1 MVKFNYIKVKIKQ
14 SFSLI
19 ELSMCILISG
29 LLTTLSVL
37 CVDAV
42 KQSRAQAIIAQ
53 FESYRKAINR
63 FYQDYGYLPGDL
75 PNARYLLTAK
85 EYSGMQINNTS
96 IRNIQID
103 GAGKGY
109 IFNCVNK
116 DNGYSFS
123 DSLGVWSNLSAGGYI
138 KERLSNF
145 CYTRNDNQT
154 TCIVGDFNMPYAKYC
169 EDYDGVWNFITLSRT
184 ETSHSHFLGSFYH
197 STAGFYNDAYNMS
210 ALEIVSFKQSSRNF
224 FTSSRKSGYDCH
236 GSSATS
242 GNSNNY
248 FSTSRGGIT
257 NELLRIIDNKIDD
270 GKPLTGSV
278 LGHNSS
284 KLNSYTVETN
294 NCINTTTG
302 VNVST
307 ALSVDPT
314 TSSFETTNV
323 YTNNSSALCVGVFLM
338 PELRVN

>member
-1 MVKFNYIKVKIKQ
+1 MVKFNSINRKIKK

-19 ELSMCILISG
+19 ELSICILISG

-42 KQSRAQAIIAQ
+42 KQSRAQAIITQ
-53 FESYRKAINR
+53 FETYRKAINN
-63 FYQDYGYLPGDL
+63 FYNDYGYLPGDL
-75 PNARYLLTAK
+75 PNANYLLTPK
-85 EYSGMQINNTS
+85 EYSNSSTNDAS
-96 IRNIQID
+96 IRRIQMN
-103 GAGKGY
+103 GSGKGY
-109 IFNCVNK
+109 IFNCVNV
-116 DNGYSFS
+116 DANNYFYS

-145 CYTRNDNQT
+145 CYTSAENQT

-184 ETSHSHFLGSFYH
+184 QTSHPHFLGSFYH
-197 STAGFYNDAYNMS
+197 STSGFYNDAYNMS
-210 ALEIVSFKQSSRNF
+210 ALEIVSFKQTSAQFFKSSTTSDYDCYSSRIG
-224 FTSSRKSGYDCH
+224 KD
-236 GSSATS
+236 
-242 GNSNNY
+242 Y

-284 KLNSYTVETN
+284 QLSSYNIESEKCV
-294 NCINTTTG
+294 NTPMSG
-302 VNVST
+302 AVST
-307 ALSVDPT
+307 SLSVDPSLAT
-314 TSSFETTNV
+314 FDTSNS
-323 YTNNSSALCVGVFLM
+323 YTNIKNALCVGVFLM
-338 PELRVN
+338 PELKS